1 MPANVIM
8 PALELAQETGKLL
21 RWIKAPGDMV
31 RKGEPIAEIET
42 DKVTVEL
49 EAPASGILQDVT
61 AQEGDVV
68 PVGHTI
74 AIIADSASPTL
85 SPQGGRSGTL
95 APQGSG
101 AVPTLS
107 PQGSGAV
114 PTLSPQGRGQGE
126 GPTSDRIKASPLARK
141 VAEAHNVDL
150 AHVRT
155 ASGKIEKADVL
166 AYVESRRTV
175 ATAGNG
181 GPGTIVAASPKARRF
196 AAERGIDLRA
206 LKGSGPEGAV
216 LAMDVPAAAE
226 PTGTGPLTSAPPT
239 SGPLTS
245 APPTSGPLTS
255 APLTS
260 ALLTLPSPQRG
271 EGVAAGEGGGIPRR
285 GVEDAAS
292 QEKVGTVWR
301 VMAERMAASWT
312 SAPHFFLV
320 REVAVAR
327 LGAWLDKARAQ
338 TGVRITYTDLL
349 IKLVAAAI
357 VQHPRVAV
365 SWRDG
370 VIERHPDVNV
380 GLAVAL
386 EDGLVVPVIH
396 RADTLGLKEIAARR
410 EDLVAR
416 AQAGKLRPADIQG
429 GVFTISNLG
438 MYGVD
443 AFSAIVNPPQAAILA
458 VGRITDRV
466 IPVDGKPAVQPTMV
480 LTLSCD
486 HRALD
491 GARGARFLGA
501 LADLIEEPLT
511 LLV

>member
-21 RWIKAPGDMV
+21 RWIKAPGDAV

-49 EAPASGILQDVT
+49 EAPASGILQQVT

-74 AIIADSASPTL
+74 AVIAESSGASAASPA
-85 SPQGGRSGTL
+85 SS
-95 APQGSG
+95 
-101 AVPTLS
+101 
-107 PQGSGAV
+107 
-114 PTLSPQGRGQGE
+114 TLSPQGRGQGE
-126 GPTSDRIKASPLARK
+126 GSRNEGADTRIKASPLARK
-141 VAEAHNVDL
+141 VAEEHGVDL

-175 ATAGNG
+175 AAPTNG
-181 GPGTIVAASPKARRF
+181 APATPGTMVAASPKARRL

-206 LKGSGPEGAV
+206 LKGSGPAGAV
-216 LAMDVPAAAE
+216 LAMDVPEAAGVSVAAAPPVAE
-226 PTGTGPLTSAPPT
+226 PVATGPFTTGPLTT
-239 SGPLTS
+239 GP
-245 APPTSGPLTS
+245 
-255 APLTS
+255 
-260 ALLTLPSPQRG
+260 LTLPSPQRG
-271 EGVAAGEGGGIPRR
+271 VGVGVPQRGEGVGVPERGEGGHG
-285 GVEDAAS
+285 
-292 QEKVGTVWR
+292 EKVGTVWR
-301 VMAERMAASWT
+301 VMAERMSASWT

-320 REVAVAR
+320 REVDVAR
-327 LGAWLDKARAQ
+327 LGAWLAKARTQ
-338 TGVRITYTDLL
+338 TGVRVTYTDLL

-357 VQHPRVAV
+357 VRHPRVAV
-365 SWRDG
+365 SWKDG
-370 VIERHPDVNV
+370 AIERHADVNV

-396 RADTLGLKEIAARR
+396 RADTLGLEEIAARR
-410 EDLVAR
+410 EDLVTR

-466 IPVDGKPAVQPTMV
+466 IPVDGQPAVRPTMV

-491 GARGARFLGA
+491 GARGAQFLGA